1 VDEDDDGGFGFD
13 LRIDDEGLDGAVAV
27 LEIDVLVVAGRG
39 VEAGLG
45 PVLRVEG
52 SDGQGEEQ
60 SGGEE
65 LDGAGQADRRGYRQG
80 YLHGGSLVLS
90 VRGGQGG
97 ADDFSRSE
105 RKCILQK
112 KIWMNDVQRVRGNV

>member
-13 LRIDDEGLDGAVAV
+13 LGVDDEGLDGAVAV
-27 LEIDVLVVAGRG
+27 LEVDVLVVAGRG

-52 SDGQGEEQ
+52 SGGERQEQ

-65 LDGAGQADRRGYRQG
+65 FEGAGRGYRHGEESSTKRAGRQDGAG
-80 YLHGGSLVLS
+80 
-90 VRGGQGG
+90 
-97 ADDFSRSE
+97 DFSRGEKGTHPTEVDLDE
-105 RKCILQK
+105 RMCEG
-112 KIWMNDVQRVRGNV
+112 VRGNV